1 METDSARL
9 EPDLAGQ
16 QHQID
21 RHVRV
26 AAELA
31 RQRPVGRLAAF
42 GQNPAED
49 PGARRLLRNV
59 AQVRFAVGCEK
70 GDALFMEVTDIR
82 GLLDRISV
90 ADAVRGNSERQHPV
104 QLVARRDI
112 EMGTQVAQQLEHL
125 NCRIRFHRIIDFGER
140 KMRQQL
146 FVIPLDNIEVHHQ
159 KRSGMAVGLLFH
171 EEPVFFGVIVQNV
184 NPHCFFDLS

>member
-1 METDSARL
+1 
-9 EPDLAGQ
+9 
-16 QHQID
+16 
-21 RHVRV
+21 
-26 AAELA
+26 
-31 RQRPVGRLAAF
+31 
-42 GQNPAED
+42 
-49 PGARRLLRNV
+49 
-59 AQVRFAVGCEK
+59 
-70 GDALFMEVTDIR
+70 MEVTDIR